1 MSKRSK
7 ATDISIKTRQ
17 LVYER
22 DNGLCIIC
30 GRPGIP
36 NSHYIR
42 RSKGGLGIPQNI
54 VTMCIS
60 CHNAYD
66 NGNRR
71 EEIATKTRTTQIR
84 AATNVIRRICAVLKC
99 FFGRFRRGVI
109 GTPSSGSSTSS
120 FG

>member
-71 EEIATKTRTTQIR
+71 EEIATKTRNYLKSKYEEWDETKLIYDKWREYGIYQIY
-84 AATNVIRRICAVLKC
+84 T
-99 FFGRFRRGVI
+99 
-109 GTPSSGSSTSS
+109 
-120 FG
+120 